1 MSVIFLIFSLLSS
14 EPFALGGELKEIEF
28 SPKSDESKGIQSP
41 GCYKPPLKSAFS
53 PPLSFSPLC
62 KHRLYNELIAP
73 VAEASTCILG
83 HDSVNVGCKGNSPN
97 KSPTRF

>member
-53 PPLSFSPLC
+53 PLSPFL
-62 KHRLYNELIAP
+62 HFE
-73 VAEASTCILG
+73 STDFIM
-83 HDSVNVGCKGNSPN
+83 S
-97 KSPTRF
+97 